1 MLAYVFDALV
11 ILGVVVMTLG
21 IIGIIRMPDLFTK
34 LHGAS
39 KSVFLG
45 VIILAISGMVV
56 ADGPIVARLILI
68 SLMLVVTTPVASHVI
83 GRAGSLVLER
93 MDSTE
98 ATEDAGTRPTPDG
111 RPVGMIDVEQSP
123 QTDKRARL

>member
-1 MLAYVFDALV
+1 MRAYVFDALV

-21 IIGIIRMPDLFTK
+21 VIGIIRMPDLHTK

-45 VIILAISGMVV
+45 VIMLAMSGMVV

-68 SLMLVVTTPVASHVI
+68 SFMLLITTPVASHVI
-83 GRAGSLVLER
+83 GRAGSLVNDRRE
-93 MDSTE
+93 SSE
-98 ATEDAGTRPTPDG
+98 ATDDAATRFALG
-111 RPVGMIDVEQSP
+111 ERPVGMVDVESMP
-123 QTDKRARL
+123 RTDKRM